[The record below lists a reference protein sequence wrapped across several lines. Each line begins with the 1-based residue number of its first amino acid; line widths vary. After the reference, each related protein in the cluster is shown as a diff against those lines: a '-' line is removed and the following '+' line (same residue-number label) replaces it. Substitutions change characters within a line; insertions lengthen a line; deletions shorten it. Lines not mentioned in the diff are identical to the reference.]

1 MKHYLLFIFFVSS
14 ILSSVRSQSADQNYI
29 RTIVPRVESTDASA
43 LSPSQALIT
52 IGYFDGLGR
61 PVQTVAQGITPQAN
75 VLLLYKNMMLP
86 EDFLMNGFLYL
97 WQVLPGSYRSP
108 EIVKN

>member
-75 VLLLYKNMMLP
+75 DLVAIQEYDAAGRLSYEWLP
-86 EDFLMNGFLYL
+86 VSMAC
-97 WQVLPGSYRSP
+97 
-108 EIVKN
+108 